1 MSATIMETLL
11 IIDGNAI
18 MHRSFHAIPPF
29 KTKSGIPTNVIY
41 GFLGMLHRSVEVF
54 RPTHI
59 AICFDTPAKTFRQK
73 LLESYQA
80 QRPSID
86 DDFKQQIPLL
96 KSLLTTAGIY
106 QNELDGLEADDIIG
120 TVAQT
125 AKKHGIRTL
134 ILTGDKDIMQLVNHH
149 IFVVAPKMGL
159 TEFKL
164 YDEAEVEKKLGVKP
178 SMIPDYKA
186 LAGDPSDNYKGA
198 EGIGPKTAV
207 KLLEKYHTV
216 ENLLKHSAELD
227 QKYRTIIERDKKQ
240 IELSKTIATIVTN
253 ADIHFSL
260 KDAEF
265 HGFPDALR
273 EEFSKY
279 EMRSLLERF
288 FGKVRKE
295 KTEVQPKKS
304 KKTEPH
310 KDQLDMF

>member
-1 MSATIMETLL
+1 MDTLL

-18 MHRSFHAIPPF
+18 MHRAFHAIPPF
-29 KTKSGIPTNVIY
+29 KTKAGIPTNVIY

-73 LLESYQA
+73 MLESYQA
-80 QRPSID
+80 QRPELH
-86 DDFKQQIPLL
+86 DDFKEQIPLL
-96 KSLLTTAGIY
+96 KSLIATAGIY
-106 QNELDGLEADDIIG
+106 QSELDGLEADDIIG
-120 TVAQT
+120 TVAKT

-149 IFVVAPKMGL
+149 IFVVSPKMGL

-164 YDEAEVEKKLGVKP
+164 YDEPEVEKKLGVKP

-207 KLLEKYHTV
+207 KLLIKYHTV
-216 ENLLKHSAELD
+216 ENLLTHSSELEP
-227 QKYRTIIERDKKQ
+227 KYRTIIERDKKQ
-240 IELSKTIATIVTN
+240 IELSKTIATIVTD
-253 ADIHFSL
+253 AEIHFSL

-273 EEFSKY
+273 EEFAKY

-288 FGKVRKE
+288 FGKTKKE
-295 KTEVQPKKS
+295 AVEVQTKKS
-304 KKTEPH
+304 KKTEAH
-310 KDQLDMF
+310 KEQIGMF

>member
-1 MSATIMETLL
+1 MKTLL

-18 MHRSFHAIPPF
+18 MHRAFHAIPPF
-29 KTKSGIPTNVIY
+29 KTKAGIPTNVIY

-54 RPTHI
+54 QPTHI

-80 QRPSID
+80 QRPEMH
-86 DDFKQQIPLL
+86 DDFKEQIPLL
-96 KSLLTTAGIY
+96 KSLLSTAGIY
-106 QNELDGLEADDIIG
+106 QSELDGLEADDIIG
-120 TVAQT
+120 TVTQT

-149 IFVVAPKMGL
+149 VFVVAPKMGL

-164 YDEAEVEKKLGVKP
+164 YDEPEVEKKLGVLP
-178 SMIPDYKA
+178 TLIPDYKA

-207 KLLEKYHTV
+207 KLLEEYHSV
-216 ENLLKHSAELD
+216 ENLLKHINDLEP
-227 QKYRTIIERDKKQ
+227 KYRKIVERDHDQ
-240 IELSKTIATIVTN
+240 ILLSKKIATIITD
-253 ADIHFSL
+253 ADINFSL
-260 KDAEF
+260 TDAEF

-273 EEFSKY
+273 EEFAKY
-279 EMRSLLERF
+279 EMRSLLDRF
-288 FGKVRKE
+288 FGKTKKENVRE
-295 KTEVQPKKS
+295 EPKKK

-310 KDQLDMF
+310 KDQIGMF